1 MSTVGI
7 LVNPRSGSDVRR
19 LLTSAGSSTIE
30 DKVSI
35 LRRLIHG
42 AAEAGARRV
51 VLTRDPFSITR
62 RATENLQL
70 SMEVELLDLPLHH
83 TERDSVDAAKAM
95 REAGCGALV
104 SLGGDG
110 TNRALALGWPD
121 APLIPLSTGTNNAFP
136 IHVEPTVAGVAAGL
150 IATEVVDLHA
160 HSARSKVVAV
170 EVRGGG
176 TGERAIVDGD
186 GVRQSSGDG
195 DDTDMALIDA
205 VAVNDPYV
213 GSLELFDPETM
224 MVGVFTR
231 ADPAAIGFS
240 GLAGA
245 VLPCTP
251 DEDRG
256 VVLEFA
262 PPSQNPARMVRAPL
276 APGWFASVG
285 LARSEYLEPGAV
297 VEVSGP
303 CLLEFDGERSRRLL
317 PSQTALLR
325 VVRGGPRVIDVGAVV
340 HSGVR
345 AGAYEIRVG
354 DFGA

>member
-1 MSTVGI
+1 MVGI

-30 DKVSI
+30 DKISI

-42 AAEAGARRV
+42 AVEAGAERL

-70 SMEVELLDLPLHH
+70 SVKVDLLDLPLHH
-83 TERDSVDAAKAM
+83 TERDSVDAAQAM

-150 IATEVVDLHA
+150 IATGAVDLDA
-160 HSARSKVVAV
+160 HSARAKVVAV
-170 EVRGGG
+170 EVRG
-176 TGERAIVDGD
+176 D
-186 GVRQSSGDG
+186 S
-195 DDTDMALIDA
+195 TDLALIDA
-205 VAVNDPYV
+205 VAVDDPYV

-224 MVGVFTR
+224 MASVCTR

-240 GLAGA
+240 GLAGT
-245 VLPCTP
+245 VLPCAP
-251 DEDRG
+251 DEERG
-256 VVLEFA
+256 VVLEFT
-262 PPSQNPARMVRAPL
+262 PPSQNPPRLVRAPL
-276 APGWFASVG
+276 APGWFATVG
-285 LARSEYLEPGAV
+285 LARCDYLALDAP
-297 VEVSGP
+297 VEVAGP
-303 CLLEFDGERSRRLL
+303 CLLAFDGERSRRLH
-317 PSQTALLR
+317 PGQTAALR
-325 VVRGGPRVIDVGAVV
+325 VVRRGPRVIDVGAVV

-345 AGAYEIRVG
+345 AGVFEFGVG
-354 DFGA
+354 D

>member
-42 AAEAGARRV
+42 AAETGAEQV

-70 SMEVELLDLPLHH
+70 PLKVALLDLPLHH
-83 TERDSVDAAKAM
+83 DERDSVDAAQAM
-95 REAGCGALV
+95 RDAGSGSVV

-121 APLIPLSTGTNNAFP
+121 APLIPVSTGTNNAFP
-136 IHVEPTVAGVAAGL
+136 FHVEPTVAGMAAGL
-150 IATEVVDLHA
+150 IATGAVDLHA
-160 HSARSKVVAV
+160 HSSRAKVVAV
-170 EVRGGG
+170 EVNGG
-176 TGERAIVDGD
+176 D
-186 GVRQSSGDG
+186 SGIDA
-195 DDTDMALIDA
+195 DMALVDA
-205 VAVNDPYV
+205 IAVDDPYV

-224 MVGVFTR
+224 MLGVLTR
-231 ADPAAIGFS
+231 ADPASIGFS
-240 GLAGA
+240 GLAGT
-245 VLPCTP
+245 VVPCTP

-256 VVLEFA
+256 VVLEFT
-262 PPSQNPARMVRAPL
+262 PPSQNPARLVRGAL

-285 LARSEYLEPGAV
+285 LARSEYVELGAP
-297 VEVSGP
+297 VEVAGP
-303 CLLEFDGERSRRLL
+303 CLLAFDGERSRRLHTG
-317 PSQTALLR
+317 QTASLR
-325 VVRGGPRVIDVGAVV
+325 VVRGGPQVIDVGAVV
-340 HSGVR
+340 LSAAR
-345 AGAYEIRVG
+345 TGAFELGMR
-354 DFGA
+354 DLGA

>member
-1 MSTVGI
+1 M
-7 LVNPRSGSDVRR
+7 NPRSGSDVRR

-30 DKVSI
+30 DKISI
-35 LRRLIHG
+35 LRRVIHG
-42 AAEAGARRV
+42 ATESGAEHL

-70 SMEVELLDLPLHH
+70 PIKVEILDLPLHH
-83 TERDSVDAAKAM
+83 TERDSMDAARAM
-95 REAGCGALV
+95 RDAGCGALV

-150 IATEVVDLHA
+150 IASESVDLRS
-160 HSARSKVVAV
+160 HSQRAKVVAV
-170 EVRGGG
+170 KVHGID
-176 TGERAIVDGD
+176 GEPDA
-186 GVRQSSGDG
+186 
-195 DDTDMALIDA
+195 DMALIDA

-224 MVGVFTR
+224 MIGVFTQ

-251 DEDRG
+251 AEECG
-256 VVLEFA
+256 VVLEFT
-262 PPSQNPARMVRAPL
+262 PPSRNPGRLVRAAL
-276 APGWFASVG
+276 APGWFATVG
-285 LARSEYLEPGAV
+285 LARSEYLELDVPVQVA
-297 VEVSGP
+297 GP
-303 CLLEFDGERSRRLL
+303 CLLAFDGERSRRLG
-317 PSQTALLR
+317 PDQTASLQVER
-325 VVRGGPRVIDVGAVV
+325 SGPRVIDVGAVV
-340 HSGVR
+340 HSGAR
-345 AGAYEIRVG
+345 TGAFEVRVG
-354 DFGA
+354 DLDT

>member
-42 AAEAGARRV
+42 AAETGAEQV

-70 SMEVELLDLPLHH
+70 PLKVALLDLPLHH
-83 TERDSVDAAKAM
+83 DERDSVDAAQAM
-95 REAGCGALV
+95 RDAGCGSVV

-121 APLIPLSTGTNNAFP
+121 APLIPVSTGTNNAFP
-136 IHVEPTVAGVAAGL
+136 FHVEPTVAGMAAGL
-150 IATEVVDLHA
+150 IATGAVDLHA
-160 HSARSKVVAV
+160 HSSRAKVVAV
-170 EVRGGG
+170 EVNGG
-176 TGERAIVDGD
+176 D
-186 GVRQSSGDG
+186 SGIDA
-195 DDTDMALIDA
+195 DMALVDA
-205 VAVNDPYV
+205 IAVDDPYV

-224 MVGVFTR
+224 MLGVLTR

-240 GLAGA
+240 GLAGT
-245 VLPCTP
+245 VVPCTP

-256 VVLEFA
+256 VVLEFT
-262 PPSQNPARMVRAPL
+262 PPSQNPARLVRGAL

-285 LARSEYLEPGAV
+285 LARSEYVELGAP
-297 VEVSGP
+297 VEVAGP
-303 CLLEFDGERSRRLL
+303 CLLAFDGERSRRLHTG
-317 PSQTALLR
+317 QTASLR
-325 VVRGGPRVIDVGAVV
+325 VVRGGPQVIDVGAVV
-340 HSGVR
+340 LSAAR
-345 AGAYEIRVG
+345 TGAFELGMR
-354 DFGA
+354 DLGA

>member
-1 MSTVGI
+1 M
-7 LVNPRSGSDVRR
+7 NPRSGSDVRR

-30 DKVSI
+30 DKISI
-35 LRRLIHG
+35 LRRVIHG
-42 AAEAGARRV
+42 ATESGAEHL

-70 SMEVELLDLPLHH
+70 PVKVEILDLPLHH
-83 TERDSVDAAKAM
+83 TERDSVDAARAM
-95 REAGCGALV
+95 RDAGCGALV

-150 IATEVVDLHA
+150 IASESVDLRS
-160 HSARSKVVAV
+160 HSQRAKVVAV
-170 EVRGGG
+170 KVHGID
-176 TGERAIVDGD
+176 GEPDA
-186 GVRQSSGDG
+186 
-195 DDTDMALIDA
+195 DMALIDA

-224 MVGVFTR
+224 MIGVFTQ

-251 DEDRG
+251 AEECG
-256 VVLEFA
+256 VVLEFT
-262 PPSQNPARMVRAPL
+262 PPSRNPGRLVRAAL
-276 APGWFASVG
+276 APGWFATVG
-285 LARSEYLEPGAV
+285 LARSEYLELDVPVQVA
-297 VEVSGP
+297 GP
-303 CLLEFDGERSRRLL
+303 CLLAFDGERSRRLG
-317 PSQTALLR
+317 PDQTASLQVER
-325 VVRGGPRVIDVGAVV
+325 SGPRVIDVGAVV
-340 HSGVR
+340 HSGAR
-345 AGAYEIRVG
+345 TGAFEVRVG
-354 DFGA
+354 DLDT